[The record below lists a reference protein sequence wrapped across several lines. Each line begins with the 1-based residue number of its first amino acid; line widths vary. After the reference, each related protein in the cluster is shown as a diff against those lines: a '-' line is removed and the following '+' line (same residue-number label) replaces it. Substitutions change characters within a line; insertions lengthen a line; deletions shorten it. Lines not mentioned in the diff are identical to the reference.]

1 MGARSSPGA
10 GETIHAP
17 PGSSGRGAQ
26 PRDAVISTDPSPT
39 FVQVT
44 DSGPALMLSP
54 SAQETLASP
63 TPRVARPSFVPANF
77 TVVPRISAETAS
89 PLRVAVHVLPEQETL
104 SELREQP
111 VSASAPASSPV
122 AILRVRT
129 CGEAMG
135 RAWGAGPAEPGMSGS
150 SGGGRR
156 GAVRGGTGVA
166 RCVVRWD
173 D

>member
-26 PRDAVISTDPSPT
+26 PRDAVISTDPSLT

-63 TPRVARPSFVPANF
+63 TPRVARPSFVPASF
-77 TVVPRISAETAS
+77 TFWPRISAEAAS

-122 AILRVRT
+122 AILAART
-129 CGEAMG
+129 CGEAMAASLG
-135 RAWGAGPAEPGMSGS
+135 RGCRRPRDVRVIRWGTT
-150 SGGGRR
+150 GRR
-156 GAVRGGTGVA
+156 PRGD
-166 RCVVRWD
+166 RCRA
-173 D
+173 